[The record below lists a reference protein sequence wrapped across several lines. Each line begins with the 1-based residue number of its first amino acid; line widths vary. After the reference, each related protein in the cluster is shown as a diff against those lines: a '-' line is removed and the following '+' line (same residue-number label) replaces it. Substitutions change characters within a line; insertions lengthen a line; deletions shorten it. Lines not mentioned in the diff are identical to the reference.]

1 MRRFALVA
9 LVSVFTLIA
18 AACGGDD
25 GGSAGD
31 GGGGAAISP
40 TAGGSGTS
48 IAVTVGET
56 DPENMYLT
64 LSSNSAPA
72 GAVTFSITNEG
83 QKVHEFVVLKTDTMA
98 ADLPY
103 DEAADEV
110 VEKEDEVVDEIEDMD
125 AGSTYTLTVDL
136 EPGHYAIICNLE
148 GHWRMGMRID
158 FEVT

>member
-1 MRRFALVA
+1 MRRFALVT

-48 IAVTVGET
+48 IAVAVGET
-56 DPENMYLT
+56 DTENMHLT

-72 GAVTFSITNEG
+72 GAVTFTITNEG

-103 DEAADEV
+103 DEATDEI
-110 VEKEDEVVDEIEDMD
+110 VENEDEVVDEIEDMD
-125 AGSTYTLTVDL
+125 AGGTYTLTVDL
-136 EPGHYAIICNLE
+136 EPGHYAIACNLE
-148 GHWRMGMRID
+148 GHWRMGMRAD
-158 FEVT
+158 FQVT